1 MSEITKRNRKYL
13 EEEKELAKNEA
24 DKKFSETYKKMTG
37 LEDTIPYDY
46 DFFKDD
52 MDDNKA
58 RTASGH
64 AKYQASKIM
73 KNKGIYNMESDL
85 DKQEAENLRKKNA
98 RFSGL
103 KKLLRGE

>member
-1 MSEITKRNRKYL
+1 MSETTKRNRKYL

-46 DFFKDD
+46 ESFKDD

-58 RTASGH
+58 RTASGT

-73 KNKGIYNMESDL
+73 RDRGIYDMESDL
-85 DKQEAENLRKKNA
+85 DKQEIENRRKKDA
-98 RFSGL
+98 RFSNL